1 MAMGNFWGRVS
12 RERKKE
18 RGMEG
23 EERCFEDIHRI
34 DDDSTD
40 GNGIILVKRGDGEFC
55 FVRNVRE
62 KYFGNAYRII
72 KIINV

>member
-12 RERKKE
+12 RERE
-18 RGMEG
+18 RERRMEG

-40 GNGIILVKRGDGEFC
+40 GNGIILVKRGDGEFYLFC
-55 FVRNVRE
+55 SKCKRE
-62 KYFGNAYRII
+62 IFWKYASDH
-72 KIINV
+72 